1 MFMFRHLRVNAKMTV
16 AVVIPTRDY
25 PKNFTIKLQ
34 QQRATFN
41 QIIQNHAVK
50 DNDSY
55 LSKLV
60 WSISFEIVLKQ
71 NRIELNDKLTES
83 FTALLDNRGLF
94 LDSKDVYLFFNGI
107 LYAESKKPT
116 LDFTDYLPSYAF
128 CVIVILSVSLYKH
141 TNSFILGAS

>member
-1 MFMFRHLRVNAKMTV
+1 MTV

-34 QQRATFN
+34 QQRAAFN

-60 WSISFEIVLKQ
+60 WSITFKIVLMQ
-71 NRIELNDKLTES
+71 NRIELIDKLPES
-83 FTALLDNRGLF
+83 FTGLLR
-94 LDSKDVYLFFNGI
+94 
-107 LYAESKKPT
+107 
-116 LDFTDYLPSYAF
+116 
-128 CVIVILSVSLYKH
+128 
-141 TNSFILGAS
+141 